1 MFYNKYSDYSLE
13 QIKTE
18 KYEALCQELLS
29 MAKNDKVKEK
39 MKAILYEGGY
49 GNFSVNTGLTKNNEF
64 IERKKRIGYAYILA
78 TNPETLDILTRNN
91 INLFHGTNANALP
104 NILKYGM
111 QSVDEQSSKG
121 IDSLTGEKWSRIGGK
136 RSFISFTDDIDTS
149 LDYASVTPETD
160 KFTHESFGVIIGIS
174 SNSLKQLKTCRVH
187 ADLPEVGIMDSIPL
201 EHIKTI
207 AVPEDKVEF
216 VRKLVGDNEIIV
228 SPISIDEKFYYVD
241 SEFGEISFDAEKAKQ
256 LAEQKKQVTRT
267 KFNSKEMAEM
277 SKTRKV
283 SGIRSIYEK
292 INETIKNRGKENG
305 KDTRDK

>member
-1 MFYNKYSDYSLE
+1 MFYNKYSDYSPE

-18 KYEALCQELLS
+18 EYEALCQELLS
-29 MAKNDKVKEK
+29 MAKNVKVKEQ
-39 MKAILYEGGY
+39 MEAILYEGGY

-78 TNPETLDILTRNN
+78 TNPETLNILVENN

-111 QSVDEQSSKG
+111 QSVDEQTSKG

-136 RSFISFTDDIDTS
+136 RNFISFTDDIDTS
-149 LDYASVTPETD
+149 LDYASFTPEND
-160 KFTHESFGVIIGIS
+160 NFTQESFGVIIGIS
-174 SNSLKQLKTCRVH
+174 SNSLKQLRTCRVQS
-187 ADLPEVGIMDSIPL
+187 DLPEVGIMDSVPL

-216 VRKLVGDNEIIV
+216 VRKLIGDNEIIV
-228 SPISIDEKFYYVD
+228 TPISIDEKFYYLD
-241 SEFGEISFDAEKAKQ
+241 SEFGQISFDEEKAKQ

-267 KFNSKEMAEM
+267 NFNSKEMAGM

-292 INETIKNRGKENG
+292 IKETIKNRGKDNG
-305 KDTRDK
+305 KETRDK

>member
-1 MFYNKYSDYSLE
+1 MFYNKYSDYSPE

-18 KYEALCQELLS
+18 KYEALCQELLG
-29 MAKNDKVKEK
+29 MAKNDKVKEQ
-39 MKAILYEGGY
+39 MEAILYEGGY
-49 GNFSVNTGLTKNNEF
+49 GNFFVNTGLTKNNKF

-78 TNPETLDILTRNN
+78 TNPETLDVLTQNN

-160 KFTHESFGVIIGIS
+160 KFTQESFGVIIGIS

-187 ADLPEVGIMDSIPL
+187 SDLPEVGIMDSIPL

-216 VRKLVGDNEIIV
+216 VRKLVDDNEIIV
-228 SPISIDEKFYYVD
+228 TPISIDEKFYYVD
-241 SEFGEISFDAEKAKQ
+241 SEFGEISFDTEKAKQ
-256 LAEQKKQVTRT
+256 LAEQKQLTRT
-267 KFNSKEMAEM
+267 KFNSKEIAEM
-277 SKTRKV
+277 SKTRNI
-283 SGIRSIYEK
+283 SGVRSIYQK
-292 INETIKNRGKENG
+292 IKEAIKNRGKENG